1 MRMRRWGF
9 LSGAFPRFHPLSS
22 LGLLALMLMVSMA
35 AAGNLK
41 GQSPGGKAP
50 APVISGI
57 LVHAEDGSPVLV
69 EGQRRYRLQGTQ
81 EHLAA
86 TLRDEHLRDRKMRLE
101 GRLNA
106 EGIFEVVKLL
116 TVRDGQVYKVR
127 YFCDIC
133 NITAVQPGP
142 CACCQG
148 PTEFQEIPATRE
160 NDWR

>member
-1 MRMRRWGF
+1 MKRWGF
-9 LSGAFPRFHPLSS
+9 LAEAFPRFYLLRS

-41 GQSPGGKAP
+41 GQSGEGKAP
-50 APVISGI
+50 AAILNGT

-69 EGQRRYRLQGTQ
+69 EGQRRYRIKATQ
-81 EHLAA
+81 EHLAV
-86 TLRDEHLRDRKMRLE
+86 TLRDEHLRGRKMRLE
-101 GRLNA
+101 GRLNG
-106 EGIFEVVKLL
+106 EGMFEVVKLF
-116 TVRDGQVYKVR
+116 TVRDGQLYKVR
-127 YFCDIC
+127 YYCEIC
-133 NITAVQPGP
+133 AITAVQPGP

>member
-1 MRMRRWGF
+1 MIV
-9 LSGAFPRFHPLSS
+9 S
-22 LGLLALMLMVSMA
+22 LAAPGMLNGQPAERKVPA
-35 AAGNLK
+35 AIINGT
-41 GQSPGGKAP
+41 
-50 APVISGI
+50 

-69 EGQRRYRLQGTQ
+69 EGQRRYRLKATQ

-101 GRLNA
+101 GRLNG
-106 EGIFEVVKLL
+106 EGMFEVVKLF
-116 TVRDGQVYKVR
+116 TVRDGQLYKVR
-127 YFCDIC
+127 YFCEIC

-142 CACCQG
+142 CVCCQG

>member
-1 MRMRRWGF
+1 
-9 LSGAFPRFHPLSS
+9 
-22 LGLLALMLMVSMA
+22 
-35 AAGNLK
+35 
-41 GQSPGGKAP
+41 
-50 APVISGI
+50 
-57 LVHAEDGSPVLV
+57 
-69 EGQRRYRLQGTQ
+69 
-81 EHLAA
+81 
-86 TLRDEHLRDRKMRLE
+86 MRLE

-106 EGIFEVVKLL
+106 EGIFEVVKLF

-133 NITAVQPGP
+133 NITAVPPGP